1 MCNLAVSLRA
11 DGELYR
17 AIGLSR
23 QALETMQAILP
34 PSHSRLTGRVEM
46 AQEILHSI
54 EKIVALRASKKSA

>member
-1 MCNLAVSLRA
+1 MCNLAVSLTA
-11 DGELYR
+11 AGELYR

-23 QALETMQAILP
+23 QALETMQATLP
-34 PSHSRLTGRVEM
+34 PSHSRVEM